1 MVWELRCK
9 NCNPVARHP
18 TYPTLFDECKTISIS
33 NLLHWGYLK
42 KDTYKSGIIK
52 WSCRGEPTG
61 SVSVIVNNQSACPY
75 LELDYR
81 CNDKPIK
88 YQVRVVTT
96 SSNLGKGDYW
106 FFICP
111 QTGKRCRKLYLVD
124 GYFFHRSAFSGCF
137 YEKQTYSASK
147 RQMDRAFA
155 LLFGADKLY
164 EQIHS
169 KHFKEHY
176 KGEPTKRYK
185 KIWSKIM
192 AASQL
197 NEQDI
202 WTRYR

>member
-1 MVWELRCK
+1 
-9 NCNPVARHP
+9 
-18 TYPTLFDECKTISIS
+18 
-33 NLLHWGYLK
+33 
-42 KDTYKSGIIK
+42 
-52 WSCRGEPTG
+52 
-61 SVSVIVNNQSACPY
+61 
-75 LELDYR
+75 LDYKF
-81 CNDKPIK
+81 NDKPIN
-88 YQVRVVTT
+88 YQVQLVTIP
-96 SSNLGKGDYW
+96 SNLGGGVYW

-111 QTGKRCRKLYLVD
+111 HTGKRCRKLYLVD
-124 GYFFHRSAFSGCF
+124 GYFFHRSAFQGCF